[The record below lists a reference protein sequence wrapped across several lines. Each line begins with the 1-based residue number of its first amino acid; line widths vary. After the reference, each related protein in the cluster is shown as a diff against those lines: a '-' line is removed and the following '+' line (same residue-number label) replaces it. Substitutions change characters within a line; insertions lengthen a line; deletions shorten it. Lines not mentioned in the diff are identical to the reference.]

1 MTHTPT
7 SLLLLAA
14 TAANGMLVGA
24 SLDQSLKQLPARHRI
39 GMVAYS
45 QYSRAA
51 DLGNGIAYYGVL
63 GIGSALLTALATL
76 SAHRDAAA
84 TPMVRW
90 LDVGALLTL
99 LHSLAT
105 SRAAP
110 TNFSQR
116 DVAPD
121 DAEALTQMF
130 DQFTYWQT
138 IRAALQVGTLAA
150 HLLAL
155 HRMLRTHHE
164 PH

>member
-1 MTHTPT
+1 M
-7 SLLLLAA
+7 LLLMA

-24 SLDQSLKQLPARHRI
+24 SLDQSIKQLPARHQI
-39 GMVAYS
+39 GLVAYS

-51 DLGNGIAYYGVL
+51 DLGTGIAYYGVL
-63 GIGSALLTALATL
+63 GIGSALLTLAATL
-76 SAHRDAAA
+76 VAHREGGSV
-84 TPMVRW
+84 PVVRW
-90 LDVGALLTL
+90 LNTSAVLTI

-121 DAEALTQMF
+121 DAEALAQVF
-130 DQFTYWQT
+130 DRFASWQT
-138 IRAALQVGTLAA
+138 IRAIFQVGTLVT

-155 HRMLRTHHE
+155 HSMLQAER
-164 PH
+164 